1 MTIRN
6 NITAALTSAFVLLAP
21 LAAEAQQEA
30 FMAADKNGDTKLDSS
45 EFKTFIDGLA
55 ASGNPMATKIKG
67 AGRYGLA
74 FGRIDKDKNG
84 LLTPAELSALK

>member
-1 MTIRN
+1 MNIRRTI
-6 NITAALTSAFVLLAP
+6 ALALTVTLCVVAP
-21 LAAEAQQEA
+21 LTAQAQQEA
-30 FMAADKNGDTKLDSS
+30 FMAADKNGDTKLDAA

-55 ASGNPMATKIKG
+55 AAGNPMAGKIKG

>member
-1 MTIRN
+1 MKTCTL
-6 NITAALTSAFVLLAP
+6 ITAALSLSLLAP

-30 FMAADKNGDTKLDSS
+30 FLAADKNGDTELDSS
-45 EFKTFIDGLA
+45 EFKIFVDGLA
-55 ASGNPMATKIKG
+55 ASGNQMATKIKG

-84 LLTPAELSALK
+84 LLTTTELSALK

>member
-1 MTIRN
+1 MKTCTL
-6 NITAALTSAFVLLAP
+6 ITAALSLSLLAP

-30 FMAADKNGDTKLDSS
+30 FLAADKNGDTELDSS
-45 EFKTFIDGLA
+45 EFKIFVDGLA
-55 ASGNPMATKIKG
+55 ASGNQMATKIKG

-84 LLTPAELSALK
+84 LLTPTELSALK